1 MDSKANRVSFLK
13 QIKMQLKNISD
24 EDIEQGI
31 VQYFQNKLNK
41 KNTNNVVSNYL
52 SMFDFPY
59 EVEYVIEFFEMLVN
73 KETANE
79 NGIVFTP
86 KYIAEYIVE
95 KTLSDLLYWKEDIV
109 ILDSGCGCGIFLVAA
124 AKYIHKRFSVPI
136 NQILK
141 KNIYGFDI
149 DKNNIRRCKIVL
161 SMLCSQY
168 GCEIE
173 ECNVFCCDSLKSDWK
188 NYGINTVDYII
199 GNPPY
204 VNPHNLKKETVSFL
218 KKNYLTTK
226 TGIFNIF
233 YAFIENGM
241 KYLSKT
247 GTLGFIVPNN
257 FLTIKSAS
265 NLRNF
270 LQKNRYIKSI
280 LDFGDNMVFKPVRT
294 YNCIIQLDK
303 KENTEFD
310 YFVMETCNNISD
322 RLYNINFHTM
332 KTDTL
337 DNNGWKLADEKT
349 HKNIVK
355 IESQEMPIKAFIRTG
370 IATLKDSVYI
380 IDSYTADNKYFPI
393 ETEII
398 KPIYKIP
405 ELKLYGKLEDA
416 RKNIIFPYQKYN
428 GKFVLI
434 PEDKMKKQFPKAYQ
448 YLLSKKNEL
457 DRRDNGKK
465 NPAGWYAYGRTQGL
479 NKYGKKLLFPTF
491 SNKPKF
497 TYIDD
502 EYALFCNGYAVF
514 ENDFIELEI
523 LCKILNS
530 KIMEYYISQTSYTI
544 EGGYYCYQKKYI
556 ERFSIPKLTVS
567 EIEKL
572 KKMSQEHVNQ
582 FLIHKYDIK
591 IQ

>member
-1 MDSKANRVSFLK
+1 
-13 QIKMQLKNISD
+13 
-24 EDIEQGI
+24 
-31 VQYFQNKLNK
+31 
-41 KNTNNVVSNYL
+41 
-52 SMFDFPY
+52 
-59 EVEYVIEFFEMLVN
+59 
-73 KETANE
+73 
-79 NGIVFTP
+79 
-86 KYIAEYIVE
+86 
-95 KTLSDLLYWKEDIV
+95 
-109 ILDSGCGCGIFLVAA
+109 
-124 AKYIHKRFSVPI
+124 
-136 NQILK
+136 
-141 KNIYGFDI
+141 
-149 DKNNIRRCKIVL
+149 
-161 SMLCSQY
+161 
-168 GCEIE
+168 
-173 ECNVFCCDSLKSDWK
+173 
-188 NYGINTVDYII
+188 
-199 GNPPY
+199 
-204 VNPHNLKKETVSFL
+204 
-218 KKNYLTTK
+218 
-226 TGIFNIF
+226 
-233 YAFIENGM
+233 
-241 KYLSKT
+241 
-247 GTLGFIVPNN
+247 
-257 FLTIKSAS
+257 
-265 NLRNF
+265 
-270 LQKNRYIKSI
+270 
-280 LDFGDNMVFKPVRT
+280 
-294 YNCIIQLDK
+294 
-303 KENTEFD
+303 
-310 YFVMETCNNISD
+310 METCNNISD